1 MSNLILKT
9 VQGTAQADSQPAFKH
24 GEAEL
29 KPGFFKF
36 CWKST
41 IFTWR
46 RAYQLFSDAVDGK
59 VLGRLFYLE
68 LNLIWIPMRDRLD
81 ISYFPQQPDH
91 KPPSFRPPS
100 FTLHG
105 HWFLPLTCSLGLLCH
120 LPARLFVLSSSS
132 TLFVSLAGHWFG
144 FAIPSLSLGG
154 ASVVAE
160 ENRYPFYVFIISQI
174 KKLMN

>member
-9 VQGTAQADSQPAFKH
+9 VQGTAQVDSQPAFKH

-46 RAYQLFSDAVDGK
+46 RAYKLFSDAVDGK

-81 ISYFPQQPDH
+81 LSCFPQQPDH

-100 FTLHG
+100 FTGIGSCLSLVHSASYAIS
-105 HWFLPLTCSLGLLCH
+105 LLVCSCSLLLPSLFLSLVIGL
-120 LPARLFVLSSSS
+120 
-132 TLFVSLAGHWFG
+132 VSLSRRFH
-144 FAIPSLSLGG
+144 L
-154 ASVVAE
+154 VVL
-160 ENRYPFYVFIISQI
+160 R
-174 KKLMN
+174 L

>member
-1 MSNLILKT
+1 MGKQNCNQ
-9 VQGTAQADSQPAFKH
+9 VV
-24 GEAEL
+24 

-46 RAYQLFSDAVDGK
+46 RAYKLFSDAVDGK

-81 ISYFPQQPDH
+81 LSCFPQQPDH

-120 LPARLFVLSSSS
+120 LPACLFVLSSSS